1 MMNMDVVGAKVEM
14 RREDDVRKDPK
25 MYVARNPY
33 LLDTTA
39 ARGIVINTNPLNND
53 PTKDMTPVPSSK

>member
-33 LLDTTA
+33 LL
-39 ARGIVINTNPLNND
+39 PLNVQTELEDN
-53 PTKDMTPVPSSK
+53 SLFEL